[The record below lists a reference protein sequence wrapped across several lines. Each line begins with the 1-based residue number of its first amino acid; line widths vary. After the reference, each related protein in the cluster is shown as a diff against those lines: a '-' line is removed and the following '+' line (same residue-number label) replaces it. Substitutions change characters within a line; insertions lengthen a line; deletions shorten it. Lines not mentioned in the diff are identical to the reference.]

1 MIETVPNISEGR
13 RPDVL
18 GELVDAVN
26 HEPGVWLLDHSAD
39 PSHNRSVFT
48 LAGDANALEAALLRL
63 VAVAVARIDLRTH
76 TGAHPR
82 LGAMDV
88 IPFVPLGTTTMAECV
103 ALSRRV
109 GRAIGERF
117 QLPVFLYE
125 ESATGPERRRLE
137 HVRQGQFEGLAEK
150 MRQPEWR
157 PDFGPSAPHPTAGAT
172 VVGARRPLIAYNVQL
187 DSADVEIARQVAA
200 AVRESG
206 GGLRGVKALGL
217 ALAHRGVAQVSMNLT
232 DFGRTPVQTV
242 FDAVERE
249 ANARGVRVLDSELI
263 GLIPE
268 AALVGTTPERLKLT
282 GFTRSQVLEV
292 RIAQRVARP

>member
-1 MIETVPNISEGR
+1 MIETVPNVSEGR
-13 RPDVL
+13 RPDVI

-26 HEPGVWLLDHSAD
+26 HEPGVWLLDQSAD

-48 LAGDANALEAALLRL
+48 IAGDADSLEAALLRL
-63 VAVAVARIDLRTH
+63 VAVAVARIDLRAH
-76 TGAHPR
+76 VGAHPR
-82 LGAMDV
+82 LGAVDV

-125 ESATGPERRRLE
+125 ESAINSKRRRLE
-137 HVRQGQFEGLAEK
+137 HVRHGQFEGLAEK
-150 MRQPEWR
+150 LREPGWR

-172 VVGARRPLIAYNVQL
+172 VVGARRQLIAYNVHL
-187 DSADVEIARQVAA
+187 DSNDVTIARQIAA

-206 GGLRGVKALGL
+206 GGLPGVKALGL
-217 ALAHRGVAQVSMNLT
+217 ALAHRRVAQVSMNLT

-242 FDAVERE
+242 FDAVQRE
-249 ANARGVRVLDSELI
+249 ANARGVLVLDSELV

-268 AALVGTTPERLKLT
+268 AALAGTTPERLKLT
-282 GFTRSQVLEV
+282 GFTRSRILEV
-292 RIAQRVARP
+292 RIAERVARR